1 MIEPMYKDIYIDGK
15 DSHLANFKKLT
26 EGPVGYSVARA
37 AKILEVNRQAVDKAV
52 RRGAL
57 VATRIYIRTGSGEK
71 LISTEIDRESVHEFV
86 LSRDGRNRIPKG
98 FVAQQ
103 QELAL

>member
-26 EGPVGYSVARA
+26 EGPVGYSVARTA
-37 AKILEVNRQAVDKAV
+37 RITELTKQGVDKAV

-57 VATRIYIRTGSGEK
+57 VATRIYIRTGSELK

-86 LSRDGRNRIPKG
+86 FSRDGRNRVPKG

-103 QELAL
+103 HELAL